1 MTDTQDKKDI
11 ILNNLE
17 AGKFAMAKMYN
28 TLLKRINEGEI
39 LSKKELETFNELD
52 RELRSTYTEQ
62 PSKDSSPDKQL
73 PSAPGSSTPA
83 PFKNI
88 HAIVKYL
95 QEKGYAIKKSSVY
108 NHQTA
113 GKIRPNK
120 AGEYPI
126 ADVDKYAAVHLKL
139 ADGTPSA
146 GKLLDKAQK
155 EKASAETREKLARAR
170 HWELRT
176 GALEGKLVPRELF
189 ENELAGRAAI
199 FRTDGENFFRSQ
211 AAAFV
216 NIVNG
221 DPAKIAELMAFC
233 LDAHEQ
239 WLSRYLQKEE
249 FKVDP
254 TAYERIFDAVS
265 KEEHDDLDDE
275 GEENA
280 TM

>member
-1 MTDTQDKKDI
+1 MSDGQDKTEI

-17 AGKFAMAKMYN
+17 AGKFAKPKMYN
-28 TLLKRINEGEI
+28 SLLNIINKGEI

-52 RELRSTYTEQ
+52 KELRDTYATGTESSPDQQ
-62 PSKDSSPDKQL
+62 PSKNQESNKTL
-73 PSAPGSSTPA
+73 
-83 PFKNI
+83 KNLSEV
-88 HAIVKYL
+88 AKYVKA
-95 QEKGYAIKKSSVY
+95 KGYKIEKRMVY
-108 NHQTA
+108 NHQSA

-139 ADGTPSA
+139 ADGTPSG
-146 GKLLDKAQK
+146 GKLLDRAQK
-155 EKASAETREKLARAR
+155 EKADAETREKLARAR

-199 FRTDGENFFRSQ
+199 VRTDGENFFRSQ
-211 AAAFV
+211 AAAIV

-221 DPAKIAELMAFC
+221 DPAKIPELMSFC
-233 LDAHEQ
+233 LDAHEK

-254 TAYERIFDAVS
+254 AAYDLIFDAAGKNKLNDVNNG
-265 KEEHDDLDDE
+265 DDE
-275 GEENA
+275 
-280 TM
+280 